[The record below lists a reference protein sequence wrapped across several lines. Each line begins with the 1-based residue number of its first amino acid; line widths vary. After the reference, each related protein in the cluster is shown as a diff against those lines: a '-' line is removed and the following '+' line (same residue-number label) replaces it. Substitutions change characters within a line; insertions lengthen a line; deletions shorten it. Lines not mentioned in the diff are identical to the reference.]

1 MIPTNIVK
9 TIPFRMC
16 LEAAEVF
23 GVVCLMVFLVVV
35 DVVGVVVVV
44 VVVNAMQAF
53 SFIIISYLS
62 PLQIVWS
69 N

>member
-35 DVVGVVVVV
+35 DVVVVVVV
-44 VVVNAMQAF
+44 VEVTDNIKVIFHVVL
-53 SFIIISYLS
+53 FIESRI
-62 PLQIVWS
+62 
-69 N
+69 